1 MNRLRIGDPLD
12 KSIDMGAIV
21 DPKQLNAVTK
31 LVNKNAHEGKV
42 YQPNIKMPTKGC
54 YYPPTLITEME
65 PSASLMQEEIF
76 GPVLVST
83 TFRTP
88 KEAIALA
95 NNSRYGLAASIW
107 TENINLALDI
117 APVSYT
123 HLRAHET

>member
-21 DPKQLNAVTK
+21 DPKQLKAVTK

-88 KEAIALA
+88 DEAIALA
-95 NNSRYGLAASIW
+95 NNSKYGLAASIW
-107 TENINLALDI
+107 TENINLALGI
-117 APVSYT
+117 APKLECGVVWIN
-123 HLRAHET
+123 

>member
-1 MNRLRIGDPLD
+1 MKRLRIGNPLD

-21 DPKQLNAVTK
+21 DSKQLSLISR
-31 LVNKNAHEGKV
+31 LVKENAHEGNLF
-42 YQPNIKMPTKGC
+42 QPDIEMPTKGS

-107 TENINLALDI
+107 TEI
-117 APVSYT
+117 
-123 HLRAHET
+123 